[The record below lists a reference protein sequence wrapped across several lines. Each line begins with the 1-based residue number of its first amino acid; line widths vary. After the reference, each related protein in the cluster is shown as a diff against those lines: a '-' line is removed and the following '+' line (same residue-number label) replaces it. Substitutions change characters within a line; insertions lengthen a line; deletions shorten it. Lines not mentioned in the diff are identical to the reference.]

1 MKMLSCLLFLL
12 LFGTGSAEAGIIQYV
27 ATGKPAPA
35 ITVAVTRDNGNSWTT
50 VSVKPGQAYAI
61 PRDATQM
68 TINGTPYP
76 PQRNYKVR
84 EGRIR

>member
-1 MKMLSCLLFLL
+1 MKLLSFLLFLL
-12 LFGTGSAEAGIIQYV
+12 LCGVGSASAGVIQYIG
-27 ATGKPAPA
+27 TGKPAPA
-35 ITVAVTRDNGNSWTT
+35 LKVAVTRDNGGSWTT
-50 VSVKPGQAYAI
+50 TSVKPGQTYVI